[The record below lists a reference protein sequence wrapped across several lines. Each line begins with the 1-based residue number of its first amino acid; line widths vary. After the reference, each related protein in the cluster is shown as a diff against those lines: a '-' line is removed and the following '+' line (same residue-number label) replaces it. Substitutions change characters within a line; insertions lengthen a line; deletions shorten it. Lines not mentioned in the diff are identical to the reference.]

1 MNKKLL
7 FCIICLVS
15 YASAQAFTHRLDS
28 IVTYDNDQWSKNTFG
43 YNDDLS
49 VAAYTTFTKV
59 DGKWVQQ
66 QHTAFMRDAA
76 GNDTAIVVS
85 TAGNTLKHIYN
96 YDTQGRI
103 VNITTYKI
111 VGTAAIDSAKTDYAY
126 NSTGNIKQEEQ
137 YIMINGT
144 WTRTIKHEYTYNTNG
159 LVSEQLNYSSNQN
172 ENAWKYQT
180 RSLYEYDTEL
190 NLIKEIYQYYFIN
203 AWFDSFTL
211 SYTYN
216 EDSQLQSV
224 TKTILND
231 FEEVWKLTD
240 SITYTYTTVGD
251 LAQTRYYQY
260 SDGWYE
266 AGNDTYTYTTTATDQ
281 CAGYSFAQT
290 LYDDTP
296 HSYTLT
302 QVAAYSGST
311 LQYRCTYHYTA
322 FAPTDIAQTH
332 NDTPLIYAHDGRI
345 VASEPL
351 RIYTLTGIDVTA
363 LNGSLK
369 GVYIVKTATKTLK
382 MFVK

>member
-59 DGKWVQQ
+59 DGKWVHQ
-66 QHTAFMRDAA
+66 QHTAFRRDAA

-85 TAGNTLKHIYN
+85 TAGNTLKHIYK

-111 VGTAAIDSAKTDYAY
+111 EGTAAIDSAKTDYTY

-190 NLIKEIYQYYFIN
+190 NLIK
-203 AWFDSFTL
+203 
-211 SYTYN
+211 
-216 EDSQLQSV
+216 
-224 TKTILND
+224 
-231 FEEVWKLTD
+231 
-240 SITYTYTTVGD
+240 
-251 LAQTRYYQY
+251 
-260 SDGWYE
+260 
-266 AGNDTYTYTTTATDQ
+266 AT
-281 CAGYSFAQT
+281 
-290 LYDDTP
+290 
-296 HSYTLT
+296 
-302 QVAAYSGST
+302 
-311 LQYRCTYHYTA
+311 
-322 FAPTDIAQTH
+322 
-332 NDTPLIYAHDGRI
+332 
-345 VASEPL
+345 
-351 RIYTLTGIDVTA
+351 
-363 LNGSLK
+363 
-369 GVYIVKTATKTLK
+369 
-382 MFVK
+382 

>member
-15 YASAQAFTHRLDS
+15 YASAHAFTHRLDS
-28 IVTYDNDQWSKNTFG
+28 IVTYDNGQWSKNTFG

-76 GNDTAIVVS
+76 GNDTVIIVS
-85 TAGNTLKHIYN
+85 TADNTLKHVYTYN
-96 YDTQGRI
+96 AQ
-103 VNITTYKI
+103 NKITNSVTYKI
-111 VGTAAIDSAKTDYAY
+111 DGTTATDSAKTTYTYDA
-126 NSTGNIKQEEQ
+126 TGNLTNEEHWL
-137 YIMINGT
+137 MINSI
-144 WTRTIKHEYTYNTNG
+144 WTRKIKYEYTYTNG
-159 LVSEQLNYSSNQN
+159 LVSKQLNYSAEQ
-172 ENAWKYQT
+172 NAWKYSNQ
-180 RSLYEYDTEL
+180 SLYEYNAER
-190 NLIKEIYQYYFIN
+190 NLIKETYQYYFN
-203 AWFDSFTL
+203 GWCDSYTL

-216 EDSQLQSV
+216 ENSQLQSA
-224 TKTILND
+224 TRIIFDD
-231 FEEVWKLTD
+231 FDKVWKLTD
-240 SITYTYTTVGD
+240 STTYTYTTAGD
-251 LAQTRYYQY
+251 LAQTRYYKY
-260 SDGWYE
+260 SESWYE
-266 AGNDTYTYTTTATDQ
+266 AGNDTYTYTTTETDQ
-281 CAGYSFAQT
+281 CAGCAFAQT

-302 QVAAYSGST
+302 QVAAYKGSA

-345 VASEPL
+345 AAAEPL